1 MSYVLEPHLPW
12 GQFNLCSVA
21 VMGVTPACYLG
32 PQRLGG
38 MNELPEIGNFE
49 KRYRM
54 TFKWTS
60 MNRSSK

>member
-1 MSYVLEPHLPW
+1 MSYVLELHLPW

-21 VMGVTPACYLG
+21 VMGVKPACYLG

-49 KRYRM
+49 NEVQNDFQ
-54 TFKWTS
+54 TDF
-60 MNRSSK
+60 N